1 MTVKQKQPKILI
13 LNNDLPVFPGW
24 GGIEFL
30 HTTYMA
36 QMAQKVGLVSLVHTP
51 EQRQKKER
59 LADSGAT
66 LYLWENPN
74 IGKGAALGPE
84 RPNPA
89 RHMGRILYDL
99 CRSLPLRPHDTL
111 FQDFQFSTLS
121 GSILQ
126 ALNEETW
133 DILIVVQSSCARWV
147 DYLPPFPVKVLMMHD
162 TRALVYERRAMVSN
176 SLWERAFFHFQAL
189 LYRRFEKTYARKFDL
204 VVTVSSADEAW
215 VRKHYRPR
223 RVITIP
229 IPIDNSYFGP
239 QPDEP
244 LHPSRILFTGMMNH
258 PPNVDAVCFFARN
271 VFPKIREVIPKA
283 QFWIV
288 GRDPAEA
295 VKKLEVL
302 PGVVVTGFV
311 PDIRKHKAGCAVEVV
326 PLRFGA
332 GMRQKI
338 LEAWSMKKCVVST
351 RIGAEGLNYQDG
363 KNILI
368 ADDAD
373 TMAKRVIN
381 VLHSSHL
388 SQKIGEGGYRVVS
401 RYHHPQKLSKKYYDT
416 MVSVLKG
423 KKTRV
428 GPMRTLIDLRWMLPG
443 MAGGIEDLARS
454 FLNELKNLDHFNRY
468 TLLLPSKIK
477 YDFDL
482 RQHSN
487 FKTVAADG
495 PVYYGKKMVRN
506 AKKVFHRAFHLN
518 YWRSPE
524 VDILQQARNLKPDLV
539 LSFSGYIYPDMR
551 PHKNVV
557 VVPDLQHEY
566 CPHFFTPDVLVE
578 RKRIYGESIASANGL
593 IAISEYTRQTI
604 IEKFSTDPDRIQTVH
619 LAADPIFHRKTMSS
633 GNRKRLL
640 DKYGLPNKEYLFL
653 PANTW
658 FHKNHKTAIEALR
671 LLRRDY
677 GHDLLLVCTGS
688 PKDAQEELN
697 RLIRKHDLENAVRF
711 LGYCPKK
718 DLVGLYGG
726 AAALIYPSYF
736 EGFGMP
742 LIEAMWTDC
751 PVICSNITSLP
762 EIAGDAA
769 LLVDPHSP
777 EAAAA
782 AANRV
787 LTDEGFRLDLIA
799 RGRERARDFSW
810 PRFTREVIQL
820 LHRVHTM
827 GRS

>member
-1 MTVKQKQPKILI
+1 MAVKPKVPKILI

-30 HTTYMA
+30 HTTFMA
-36 QMAQKVGLVSLVHTP
+36 QMARKVGLVSLVHTP
-51 EQRQKKER
+51 EQRQKKRR
-59 LADSGAT
+59 LADSGVT

-74 IGKGAALGPE
+74 LEKGAAPGPGKH
-84 RPNPA
+84 RPA
-89 RHMGRILYDL
+89 RQIGKALYDL

-126 ALNEETW
+126 ALNEEMW
-133 DILIVVQSSCARWV
+133 DILVVVQSSCARWV

-162 TRALVYERRAMVSN
+162 TRALVYERRARVAKKIS
-176 SLWERAFFHFQAL
+176 ERAFFRVQAL
-189 LYRRFEKTYARKFDL
+189 LYRRFEKTYSKKYDL
-204 VVTVSSADEAW
+204 IVTVSSADEAW

-229 IPIDNSYFGP
+229 IPIDGTYFAP
-239 QPDEP
+239 MQEEP
-244 LHPSRILFTGMMNH
+244 LDRSRILFTGMMNH
-258 PPNVDAVCFFARN
+258 PPNVDAVCFFAHS
-271 VFPKIREVIPKA
+271 VFPKIKKVIPKA

-295 VKKLEVL
+295 VKDLETL

-351 RIGAEGLNYQDG
+351 RIGAEGLDYQDG

-373 TMAKRVIN
+373 TMAKQVVK
-381 VLHSSHL
+381 VLHSPEL
-388 SQKIGEGGYRVVS
+388 SKEIGRNSYDVVS
-401 RYHHPQKLSKKYYDT
+401 RCHNPHELSKKYYDAI
-416 MVSVLKG
+416 VSTLKG
-423 KKTRV
+423 KKTYGR
-428 GPMRTLIDLRWMLPG
+428 PMRTTVDLRWMLPG

-454 FLNELKNLDHFNRY
+454 FLGELKDLDHFNQY
-468 TLLLPSKIK
+468 TLLVPSKIK

-482 RQHSN
+482 RRNPN
-487 FKTVAADG
+487 FKIVAAESPG
-495 PVYYGKKMVRN
+495 YY
-506 AKKVFHRAFHLN
+506 AKKIMGKVRKTFHRALHLN
-518 YWRSPE
+518 DWWSPE
-524 VDILQQARNLKPDLV
+524 VEILRQARNLKPDLV

-551 PHKNVV
+551 PLRNVV
-557 VVPDLQHEY
+557 VIPDLQHEY
-566 CPHFFTPDVLVE
+566 CPDFFTPDVLAE
-578 RKRIYGESIASANGL
+578 RKRVYGESIESADGL
-593 IAISEYTRQTI
+593 IAISEYTRQTV
-604 IEKFSTDPDRIQTVH
+604 IEKFKMDPNRIQTVH
-619 LAADPIFHRKTMSS
+619 LAADPIFHPENRIP
-633 GNRKRLL
+633 GNKRRVL
-640 DKYGLPNKEYLFL
+640 DKYRLKAKGYLFL

-658 FHKNHKTAIEALR
+658 LHKNHKGAIEALQ

-677 GHDLLLVCTGS
+677 GHDLLLVCTGA
-688 PKDAQEELN
+688 PKDAQEDLDL
-697 RLIRKHDLENAVRF
+697 LIRKNGLEDAVRF

-718 DLVGLYGG
+718 DLVGLYEG
-726 AAALIYPSYF
+726 AAALIYPSFF

-742 LIEAMWTDC
+742 LIEAMWTNC
-751 PVICSNITSLP
+751 PVVSSNLTSLP

-777 EAAAA
+777 EALAEATHQ
-782 AANRV
+782 V
-787 LTDEGFRLDLIA
+787 LTDKGLRLDLIA
-799 RGRERARDFSW
+799 RGHERAGTFSW
-810 PRFTREVIQL
+810 SKFTREVIKL
-820 LHRVHTM
+820 LHRVQTM
-827 GRS
+827 GN